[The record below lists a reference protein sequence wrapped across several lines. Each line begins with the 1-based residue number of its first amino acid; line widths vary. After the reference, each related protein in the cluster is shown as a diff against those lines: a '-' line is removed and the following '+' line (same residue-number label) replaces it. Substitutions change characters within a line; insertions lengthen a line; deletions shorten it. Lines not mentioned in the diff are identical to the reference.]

1 MKPPIIKNP
10 RGASRFQRYSQ
21 RLLTGAFWVGFAML
35 LRPLLTLFA
44 WYTGAHLFNLAMF
57 ERDGW
62 FSLLKVPFVYPL
74 AVFLIGIVFIGWAIY
89 NQLRFQNNERRTRQ
103 PDPLTSVQIGSFFQV
118 DEEQVRRWQNQ
129 RRIVMT
135 HDDRGNPGEVD
146 REIGR

>member
-10 RGASRFQRYSQ
+10 RGAHRFQRYSQ

-62 FSLLKVPFVYPL
+62 LSLLKVPFIYPL
-74 AVFLIGIVFIGWAIY
+74 VVFLVGGLLIGWAIY
-89 NQLRFQNNERRTRQ
+89 NQLRFQNNEGRTRQ
-103 PDPLTSVQIGSFFQV
+103 PSPLTSVQLALFFQV

-129 RRIVMT
+129 SRIVRS

-146 REIGR
+146 REVGR